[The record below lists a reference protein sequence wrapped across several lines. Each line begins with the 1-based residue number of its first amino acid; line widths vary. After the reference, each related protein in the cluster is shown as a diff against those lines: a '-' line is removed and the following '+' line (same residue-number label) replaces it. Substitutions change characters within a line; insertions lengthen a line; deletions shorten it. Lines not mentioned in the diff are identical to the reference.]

1 MSLAGQGHYIALDAC
16 RVKLYIPVK
25 LYRSNFTGKDMPRTS
40 PVFYVLPSA
49 ISITPNANNSA
60 NDLAVFVARGTKIKV
75 YSQGIAQLNFSDNT
89 YQEWTLAGRNRRLA
103 DITKP
108 YTIYARLAKEDKSD
122 GYLVFA
128 PKVYEE
134 GMWKD
139 KYPYV
144 TWVGLAK
151 NTATAT
157 EEIDNATNKYWWIK
171 LGEVALPES
180 GERSMDYDTGI
191 LGTDQFNSEWNLDP
205 DDMPLRI
212 EIDCSIEGEDAGPTP
227 YVPWNKELILR
238 ARLVEGWADTDIER
252 FDHWT
257 IQRNTGDEYADAPWP
272 PEGRALGFGRTGN
285 IVLSHSR
292 NDNDDFNGSVS
303 ATFTVVAWGTEHEE
317 ESSSGVDS
325 SSSSS
330 SSSGISSSSG
340 SSASSEDSVDSSSS
354 VEEGHEDAVI
364 VPIATATVTI
374 MAETAEK
381 YELELSTSIVSY
393 DPTTDAYSPADGIK
407 VRIRATDQKGSVFKL
422 TRGQLDSANLV
433 VQYAMAD
440 ADEWTTLTFDNAIAD
455 IAEATI
461 PISVFTTQQNINVRI
476 CRVISADMSDSSSSD
491 SIGIEPTL
499 VEIYRTP
506 IAFVRNGEDSKVRE
520 WIYLRSEKAISF
532 IGDTESSDSSEESGN
547 SQGTQLIPRLIPAGE
562 VDPPGA
568 ALGIDTNKNQDG
580 WVPEGWWDEMQGT
593 DDTYHYEYGSY
604 RDWIRESSSS
614 ASSNEQAD
622 SGDQAEQRIGH
633 WGEFSKPTIWSY
645 RAEDAITYRCRWTL
659 AGNVVYQLIAAYTG
673 AFRGTLPLVATLMKR
688 TGNGP
693 EEIVTAD
700 ATIITVKCDG
710 LPYQTTVSAQNPQ
723 FTISETVNPEFVSY
737 LNNVALTGLTITF
750 TIDGEEHTFSI
761 PVIRDADEDS
771 IKGTMA
777 AYGEELFVSKVH
789 DDVAAGMIRFT
800 NERGV
805 QFGEDFASGLTG
817 FGGRIDGN
825 ADAELESL
833 TLRRFLE
840 VPELRYNRIS
850 IQVGNRWRAPGGGI
864 IESVT
869 PDKDGSGNI
878 LNTGVIKLHLEDG
891 EIGKVA
897 VDDICMGIFH
907 DGMTLE
913 NNDADDYDDYIGN
926 FRFSGFFTTYFR
938 ITQILSGSD
947 KPNGEFRY
955 ALRNDV
961 RFPAS
966 HAPCAMMHFVCYGNF
981 TNVDRQESRY
991 STLTYERYLTGVNNW
1006 EFTKENIGAQYGEL
1020 SNLSVFGLNMEGYS
1034 AYLNNIYMSGR
1045 LEQINTIVDQL
1056 SSYHV
1061 DFSDYVD
1068 VITVDDVGNVIGGLY
1083 KVNDNVPYDYRIY
1096 SAISVRKNNQ
1106 LLTICGENETV
1117 GPGKFK
1123 VYTEPVRCT
1132 CSLKNSTIYIT
1143 SIENIKDGIPGTAD
1157 DVNFDYDSMRDMQNC
1172 FVNLTI
1178 DCEGNTSI
1186 IKQFPV
1192 TIKHQSEPFVGADI
1206 SNEFSSVSWNTRTQA
1221 YIGLPVVFDFKM
1233 WHNNEMLNI
1242 GSATNIS
1249 LSSATT
1255 GVTLVSGSAPAQG
1268 PATSSIYYN
1277 KNIITV
1283 NGKKYARIQLTAM
1296 GVDISPVVDID
1307 VTCTATYSGVP
1318 YERTLRHT
1326 INKSTDTNV
1335 YQLLTDPAEVC
1346 ASYNANQQ
1354 KVLNTNNITCS
1365 VRCDSTDDKHY
1376 TVAVADY
1383 AKHGLFITTQK
1394 FTMNA
1399 SNQEVAGTEEAYS
1412 TVSGVTVSAD
1422 NTRVRFKLYKLADT
1436 TLSTISALLDPSNVI
1451 EVLDVED
1458 VPVVLDGLDGENSI
1472 QVVLDNDSDNVTCTE
1487 DGTVVAA
1494 TLSVV
1499 HACLMDGE
1507 DTIGSSVLGSTRSSN
1522 KQQYGKF
1529 SSGTLTQ
1536 GWEIECSNCTAE
1548 IANAW
1553 TTVDGKPWITI
1564 NLLTVTDDAASIN
1577 VKCLYTKHGQNAY
1590 YNRLFTVSKLY
1601 GIDKHEII
1609 LNPNSICYKAND
1621 DTYTP
1626 THFNVYIYKTTQ
1638 KDDRHLMTTLPSHSP
1653 AQHGD
1658 YSLQYS
1664 LDKGATWTDISGY
1677 SSGVAIRESSDNGSG
1692 NKFSWDDADS
1702 IEIRLRQYF
1711 VENGVGTWILLDQE
1725 CEDIVADGQDGKG
1738 VEYIFFTQDSWI
1750 NDSPNGMA
1758 TPTIRDERTYQGF
1771 QEDDYCPYN
1780 VGATQQWTD
1789 QPTGVSG
1796 NVGYKYEFYAQRKK
1810 VNGVWQNF
1818 GAVHLWN
1825 KYTESGSSPYI
1836 LDLSNDNSF
1845 VNCDDSGTVIGSYET
1860 TDIIVV
1866 EGGRDAFDDFNYTVT
1881 GNNITATR
1889 SGRTITPSNIQAIS
1903 ATIVVEAT
1911 LKTNANF
1918 KLTAVY
1924 SINKSFPGNST
1935 VIYSL
1940 QPSVDIFHKLGDNG
1954 NFTEQTFSVQVKKS
1968 VGSDTSMVTQAA
1980 EMSTEGLALS
1990 YTKDGS
1996 SDVSNLTGSM
2006 TGIPVA
2012 QLLNGVQQYITLFL
2026 KGTGANS
2033 NKLYDRER
2041 IYIVKDGDT
2050 GDAFEYEDFTQE
2062 QLEDLRGPRGLT
2074 GCHERVYQQ
2083 YTHDNNL
2090 LYRNDENADNIQGI
2104 RYVDFMCVEDPT
2116 KASGYALYKCK
2127 ITHPASATTFALDEA
2142 NWEPVAENVSSA
2154 YFNYIVARNAH
2165 FKFGSSN
2172 QLVIYNSSNQIVA
2185 GLTGAIPDASHEDE
2199 SVRIWAGNENPS
2211 IAPFRVQQDG
2221 QMFADK
2227 AHIKGLVEIKNA
2239 DEGVMVYDSSD
2250 NLRVQ
2255 VVAGEVDEPVNET
2268 AYATGT
2274 AKQTTKG
2281 SQTSRIDLTPTPIVL
2296 SMGELKAGAVISASS
2311 TPISPSTE
2319 TMLYI
2324 TVSSGGS
2331 TMRITDSGLPEKIR
2345 YELRFVTSN
2354 GNTIYTGTGGA
2365 TASGSITTLSLPL
2378 LFYGPVI
2385 PVTATYYAHVYV
2397 WIEDVNEDNT
2407 ASDTF
2412 GGIASTATITTSA
2425 KMCFNQTTPQGTR
2438 IGINGLFVNMGT
2450 NKSFSITGDNAEI
2463 RYGNY
2468 RIKVDNNGIYQ
2479 YNSSY
2484 GYIPMVKK
2492 VKTISSDYE
2501 ILAED
2506 GVLFLNNSSTINL
2519 TLTSGSSD
2527 EIKIISK
2534 SGVAYELRGMPVI
2547 RSNGQ
2552 AANPFTADDYRPR
2565 IFVKDTSAAS
2575 PSWYELYCSN

>member
-1 MSLAGQGHYIALDAC
+1 
-16 RVKLYIPVK
+16 
-25 LYRSNFTGKDMPRTS
+25 MPRTS

-60 NDLAVFVARGTKIKV
+60 NDLAVYVARGTKIKV

-134 GMWKD
+134 EMWKD

-144 TWVGLAK
+144 TWTGLAK

-157 EEIDNATNKYWWIK
+157 EEITSATDKYWWIK

-252 FDHWT
+252 FHHWT
-257 IQRNTGDEYADAPWP
+257 IQRNTGDESADVSWP

-285 IVLSHSR
+285 IALAHFR
-292 NDNDDFNGSVS
+292 NEGDDFNGSVS
-303 ATFTVVAWGTEHEE
+303 ATFTVVAWGTEHEA

-330 SSSGISSSSG
+330 SSSGTSSSSG
-340 SSASSEDSVDSSSS
+340 SSASSEDPVDSSSS

-393 DPTTDAYSPADGIK
+393 DPTTDAYSPTDGIK

-440 ADEWTTLTFDNAIAD
+440 TDEWTTLTFDNAIAD

-461 PISVFTTQQNINVRI
+461 PISVFTTQRNINVRI
-476 CRVISADMSDSSSSD
+476 CRVISDSPSSDSSDSD
-491 SIGIEPTL
+491 SNSNIEPTL

-604 RDWIRESSSS
+604 RDWIRQEGSSSG
-614 ASSNEQAD
+614 SSSGEAAD
-622 SGDQAEQRIGH
+622 SGESGEQRIGH

-645 RAEDAITYRCRWTL
+645 RAEDAVSYRCRWTL

-673 AFRGTLPLVATLMKR
+673 AFRGTLPLVATLLKR

-700 ATIITVKCDG
+700 ATIITVKCEG

-737 LNNVALTGLTITF
+737 LNNVGLTGLTITF

-771 IKGTMA
+771 IKATMA
-777 AYGEELFVSKVH
+777 DYGEELFVSKVH

-805 QFGEDFASGLTG
+805 QFGEDFASGPTG

-878 LNTGVIKLHLEDG
+878 LNTGVIKLHLADG

-913 NNDADDYDDYIGN
+913 NNDADDFDDYIGN

-938 ITQILSGSD
+938 ITRILSGSD

-1045 LEQINTIVDQL
+1045 LEQINTIIDQL

-1221 YIGLPVVFDFKM
+1221 YNGLPVVFDFKM

-1268 PATSSIYYN
+1268 PAISSIYYN

-1296 GVDISPVVDID
+1296 GVDIPPVVDID

-1346 ASYNANQQ
+1346 AGYNANQQ

-1564 NLLTVTDDAASIN
+1564 NLKTVTDDAASIN
-1577 VKCLYTKHGQNAY
+1577 VKCLYTKHGQDAY

-1711 VENGVGTWILLDQE
+1711 VDNGVGEWILLDQE

-1758 TPTIRDERTYQGF
+1758 IPTIRDERTYQGF

-1968 VGSDTSMVTQAA
+1968 VGSDTSMVSQAE

-2083 YTHDNNL
+2083 YIHDNAL
-2090 LYRNDENADNIQGI
+2090 IYRNDENADNIQGI

-2127 ITHPASATTFALDEA
+2127 VTHPASATTFALDEA

-2172 QLVIYNSSNQIVA
+2172 QLVIYNSSNQIVG

-2211 IAPFRVQQDG
+2211 IAPFRVLQNG
-2221 QMFADK
+2221 EFFSDK
-2227 AHIKGLVEIKNA
+2227 AHIKGMVEIRNA
-2239 DEGVMVYDSSD
+2239 NEGIMVYDGSGE
-2250 NLRVQ
+2250 LRAQ
-2255 VVAGEVDEPVNET
+2255 IVAGEVTEPVNET
-2268 AYATGT
+2268 ITLNGSANAYATTGMEAFQVPT
-2274 AKQTTKG
+2274 MLLSFSPQNLVAG
-2281 SQTSRIDLTPTPIVL
+2281 ALLTPSVGIAMWHGQQGMKL
-2296 SMGELKAGAVISASS
+2296 LFGERLVATIS
-2311 TPISPSTE
+2311 
-2319 TMLYI
+2319 L
-2324 TVSSGGS
+2324 
-2331 TMRITDSGLPEKIR
+2331 
-2345 YELRFVTSN
+2345 VTSN
-2354 GNTIYTGTGGA
+2354 GNVIDTVTLVHDCELSEEDISDLSFAPKGFLVPTTGLYSLSVSVAVQMIQTSSSNGSFGSLVTGDQVG
-2365 TASGSITTLSLPL
+2365 TSITAICL
-2378 LFYGPVI
+2378 
-2385 PVTATYYAHVYV
+2385 HR
-2397 WIEDVNEDNT
+2397 
-2407 ASDTF
+2407 
-2412 GGIASTATITTSA
+2412 
-2425 KMCFNQTTPQGTR
+2425 TPEGTR
-2438 IGINGLFVNMGT
+2438 IGTNGLFVNMGS
-2450 NKSFSITGDNAEI
+2450 NKTFNITASKTEI
-2463 RYGNY
+2463 KYGSY
-2468 RIKVDNNGIYQ
+2468 RIKIDNTGIYQ
-2479 YNSSY
+2479 YTNPILGYLPMFKKTRTITDTATSSEKE
-2484 GYIPMVKK
+2484 VK
-2492 VKTISSDYE
+2492 SD
-2501 ILAED
+2501 D
-2506 GVLFLNNSSTINL
+2506 GVLFLNNNSSI
-2519 TLTSGSSD
+2519 TLVFTSNSSD
-2527 EIKIISK
+2527 EVKIISMTGK
-2534 SGVAYELRGMPVI
+2534 EYVLNGSPFV
-2547 RSNGQ
+2547 RSNG
-2552 AANPFTADDYRPR
+2552 TADSPFIAEDKRPR
-2565 IFVKDTSAAS
+2565 IFVKNETGTY
-2575 PSWYELYCSN
+2575 YEFYCSN